1 MPVQL
6 ELWGSA
12 LARFKEVE
20 TDGELHLRCMAA
32 AKGEMRIGRICFVG
46 TRRRRLFSRPV
57 GSNRLRRRA
66 EWLTRGKRAI
76 RSEEATP
83 RGSSAINRSKI

>member
-1 MPVQL
+1 MR
-6 ELWGSA
+6 WGLGASPCARAAGALGGA

-46 TRRRRLFSRPV
+46 TWDQVAPF
-57 GSNRLRRRA
+57 
-66 EWLTRGKRAI
+66 I
-76 RSEEATP
+76 FATG
-83 RGSSAINRSKI
+83 RVESTAAAG